1 MFMCPPAAHFKRMQN
16 MPLWMRT
23 EKHNFFCPHAQ
34 LAKTKQVQPAAA
46 KSIQYHPTARDL
58 QVQEEALTGAT
69 K

>member
-1 MFMCPPAAHFKRMQN
+1 